1 MSDLKEIVEKI
12 KDKDLDNALKL
23 CNNYNN
29 KNNQH
34 IISNFKGAIYL
45 IKGDLELSEKN
56 LLKSIEIKP
65 NFEDPIK
72 NLYSLFLKKKIYNK
86 VLFYAKKLVE
96 LNKTNNEYNYQLAY
110 AHGLNNNLNETLE
123 YYNKYISL
131 DGKNKKQAYN
141 NIGCLYLQRNNPKAA
156 KNFFLEGIN
165 FGEDKIIINNLLK
178 SYILLRDTENS
189 DIYLEKAE
197 NIDKDFLEFK
207 YNKAKYLILKNEIQ
221 VQLRFWKTI

>member
-12 KDKDLDNALKL
+12 KDKDLENALKL

-72 NLYSLFLKKKIYNK
+72 NLYSLFLKKKFITK
-86 VLFYAKKLVE
+86 F
-96 LNKTNNEYNYQLAY
+96 
-110 AHGLNNNLNETLE
+110 
-123 YYNKYISL
+123 
-131 DGKNKKQAYN
+131 
-141 NIGCLYLQRNNPKAA
+141 CFMPR
-156 KNFFLEGIN
+156 
-165 FGEDKIIINNLLK
+165 NLL
-178 SYILLRDTENS
+178 S
-189 DIYLEKAE
+189 
-197 NIDKDFLEFK
+197 
-207 YNKAKYLILKNEIQ
+207 
-221 VQLRFWKTI
+221 